1 VSIPFNFP
9 ERFRRRIHLPRVL
22 GIQGSFDY
30 LSHWYFILEMTG
42 HVLLFL
48 RRRVVNISF
57 KWPIQV
63 IDRLK
68 GTMGAL
74 FEYQRLETLC

>member
-1 VSIPFNFP
+1 
-9 ERFRRRIHLPRVL
+9 
-22 GIQGSFDY
+22 
-30 LSHWYFILEMTG
+30 MTG

-48 RRRVVNISF
+48 RRGIVNISF

-68 GTMGAL
+68 RIMRAL
-74 FEYQRLETLC
+74 FEYQRLETAC